1 MQITVSEVKDVKSGQ
16 YGVSSRVVSTANES
30 FFFNEDMTQYVGK
43 ALEINA
49 EEKTSKQGNKYKVAK
64 LIKVLDDAHASKGAS
79 GNGNGKVEWSDY
91 DKLARV
97 AHKLAL
103 ELEPDTIADEANN
116 IITVDRSRARVTFVN
131 TALMALKDGKLW
143 LDDDIPF
150 GWLIVICLSVLTAT
164 L

>member
-1 MQITVSEVKDVKSGQ
+1 VLGLKKGEQMQITVTQVSDVKTNQQGT
-16 YGVSSRVVSTANES
+16 SSKVHAGNDYYYV
-30 FFFNEDMTQYVGK
+30 NEDATQYIGK
-43 ALEINA
+43 TLEITS
-49 EEKTSKQGNKYKVAK
+49 EEKTSQAGRKYKVAK
-64 LIKVLDDAHASKGAS
+64 ILNVLGGAPAASA
-79 GNGNGKVEWSDY
+79 NGNGKVEWSDY

-150 GWLIVICLSVLTAT
+150 
-164 L
+164 